1 MNPVSPPAVWP
12 YDPSDRVML
21 GWKGLVVGILV
32 ADIVFFLSGT
42 LPSVVSRPNYAG
54 YTLTMMAMAMVVGLA
69 PIGAVGIVVA
79 WPLEKA
85 LRRVRNQWI
94 HIAAFFAAGALICVP
109 FGGFWNSQSW
119 AYPLSIAV
127 AAGIGRLS
135 IWKLVRINDQPSIS

>member
-32 ADIVFFLSGT
+32 SHLVFGVFLALSDPLWGT
-42 LPSVVSRPNYAG
+42 ALFIFS
-54 YTLTMMAMAMVVGLA
+54 A
-69 PIGAVGIVVA
+69 PPTWGVAAAVGS
-79 WPLEKA
+79 LLGLA

-127 AAGIGRLS
+127 AAGIARLS